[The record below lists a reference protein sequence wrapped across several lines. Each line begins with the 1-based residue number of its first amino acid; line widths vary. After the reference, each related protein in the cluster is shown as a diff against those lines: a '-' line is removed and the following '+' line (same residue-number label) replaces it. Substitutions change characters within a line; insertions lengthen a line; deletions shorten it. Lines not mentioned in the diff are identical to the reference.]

1 MKFQGIGR
9 ILLCAGLSALAAGA
23 RAQTLP
29 PLDQQK
35 AWTEADKQQFLNYLN
50 SNSPAPKGD
59 VKDVAAPAGQNWSEH
74 PARALEAGPASITLF
89 PFSGNRYSGTVGPA
103 AGGKILAEQHLVPWF
118 RGYAGFEAE
127 PLRQRRSDGAYA
139 GLTRFAAPV
148 GLEFALVP
156 LSTPET
162 RYVLLRAG
170 IAASE
175 ITSSVKGS
183 AFNTPLV
190 GTSAAWNIG
199 LGYEWQFANSNW
211 RLNAALDGLRS
222 IASRGGT
229 GYYGL
234 GMTTAAA
241 YTF

>member
-1 MKFQGIGR
+1 MNLQGT
-9 ILLCAGLSALAAGA
+9 LLLSSLLAFAAGA

-35 AWTEADKQQFLNYLN
+35 AWTDADKKQFLNYLN
-50 SNSPAPKGD
+50 SNAPAPKGD
-59 VKDVAAPAGQNWSEH
+59 VKAVSAPAGQDWSYH
-74 PARALEAGPASITLF
+74 PARALEIGPTSMTLF
-89 PFSGNRYSGTVGPA
+89 PFAGNRYASTVGPSV
-103 AGGKILAEQHLVPWF
+103 GGKILAEQHLVPWF

-127 PLRQRRSDGAYA
+127 PLRQKRTDGTYA
-139 GLTRFAAPV
+139 GLTRFAVPV

-170 IAASE
+170 ISASE
-175 ITSSVKGS
+175 ITGAGHASDFS
-183 AFNTPLV
+183 APLL
-190 GTSAAWNIG
+190 GTSAAWNLG
-199 LGYEWQFANSNW
+199 LGYEWQFADSNW
-211 RLNAALDGLRS
+211 RLNGALDGLRS
-222 IASRGGT
+222 IANRSGT

-234 GMTTAAA
+234 GLTVAAA